1 MTDVKDMAAF
11 KAIMKDLLQEHL
23 TPINDNISALTDQL
37 KYMKSSIDEAKAS
50 AENAHSVAESA
61 LVLTKGVDKRTAALE
76 LELQECKAQQHKLS
90 EKTLSMETHSR
101 RENLKFDGIKE
112 SRGEDCF
119 KTIKQNLI
127 AMDEEFE
134 IISLDRVHR
143 LGPYKPNRESDPR
156 TVIVKF
162 THYVDRER
170 VWSKRNSLKGTHTW
184 VKEDYPREIE
194 QRRKK
199 LWPFLRAARAGDLSN
214 PDNRVTA
221 HLRGA

>member
-1 MTDVKDMAAF
+1 MDNKDMPC
-11 KAIMKDLLQEHL
+11 MC
-23 TPINDNISALTDQL
+23 DNPREYLSLRATLYIISPFC
-37 KYMKSSIDEAKAS
+37 MGHGS
-50 AENAHSVAESA
+50 
-61 LVLTKGVDKRTAALE
+61 GVIRCWGRS
-76 LELQECKAQQHKLS
+76 LQECKAQQHKLS

-119 KTIKQNLI
+119 KTIKQTLI

-199 LWPFLRAARAGDLSN
+199 LWPFLRAARAGDPSN

-221 HLRGA
+221 HLRID